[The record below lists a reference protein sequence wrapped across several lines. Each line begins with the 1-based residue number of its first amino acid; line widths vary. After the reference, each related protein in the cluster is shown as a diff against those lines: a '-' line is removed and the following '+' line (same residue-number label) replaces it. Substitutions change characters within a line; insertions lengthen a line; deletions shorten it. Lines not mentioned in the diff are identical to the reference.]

1 MLQTIEAALKEV
13 CEPVFYG
20 AANDLNNAALW
31 NYIVFF
37 RERTTRSASNK
48 GFSDYFRVGIV
59 HENWVPAELIE
70 AVIEKMEQISG
81 MRLANEQIDFDY
93 TVKPGTSAIVEV
105 ASLAFVRP
113 RKRG

>member
-37 RERTTRSASNK
+37 RDRTSRSATNK

-59 HENWVPAELIE
+59 HENWVPVEMID
-70 AVIEKMEQISG
+70 AVVEKMENIPG
-81 MRLANEQIDFDY
+81 MRLAESDIDFDY
-93 TVKPGTSAIVEV
+93 TVKPGTSAIIEV

-113 RKRG
+113 RKRV